1 MPRFILKTAT
11 DSDLYVE
18 WSTVVDNLVAVGDR
32 EWFISEGNDPE
43 RLDRADKTGTSC
55 KGFEREGDGYAFGAY
70 DDNGFILHNM
80 ETRQGFRWLPRKN
93 LHAYAEAVMRGD
105 MDVAEGD
112 EITEPCDDD

>member
-1 MPRFILKTAT
+1 MARFILKTAT

-18 WSTVVDNLVAVGDR
+18 WSTIVDNLVAVGDR
-32 EWFISEGNDPE
+32 EWFKSQGIDAE

-55 KGFEREGDGYAFGAY
+55 KGFEREGDGYAFGSFA
-70 DDNGFILHNM
+70 DNGMILCNM
-80 ETRQGFRWLPRKN
+80 QTRRGFRWLPRKN

-112 EITEPCDDD
+112 GITEPCHDD